1 MLEKA
6 VRRSLALLIALM
18 LIFPA
23 GCTEVGQDVTDD
35 RVATVEYYLA
45 ALPTALEADTLDP
58 LREAATPEQV
68 DRVRLYVIFEV
79 NERDIR
85 QYPKLLSLDIV
96 DTVEVDADTARVL
109 TREVWHTLYRD
120 AQTGTRVDERTEEYS
135 STYTVVFDG
144 DRWLVA
150 AVETE

>member
-1 MLEKA
+1 MLF
-6 VRRSLALLIALM
+6 
-18 LIFPA
+18 FPA
-23 GCTEVGQDVTDD
+23 GCAEVGRDVTDD
-35 RVATVEYYLA
+35 WVATVEYYLA
-45 ALPTALEADTLDP
+45 ALPTALEADSLDP
-58 LREAATPEQV
+58 LRETATPEQV

-79 NERDIR
+79 NERNIR

-96 DTVEVDADTARVL
+96 DSVEVDADTARVL

-120 AQTGTRVDERTEEYS
+120 AQTGARVDELTEEYS